1 MNLDPNIVVPLVFSV
16 LAFLTVI
23 GLGLPWLQ
31 PDIFANRL
39 KVIRKR
45 REELSQQRR
54 QRLEHR
60 PALRRQA
67 FRVDVMRAVL
77 GKLKVK
83 NLTQQPALK
92 RPLVRARWGGPAPP
106 LTLTLPRPALP

>member
-54 QRLEHR
+54 QRLEDR
-60 PALRRQA
+60 PPLRRQS
-67 FRVDVMRAVL
+67 FRGDVMPAAL
-77 GKLKVK
+77 EKLKGK
-83 NLTQQPALK
+83 NPTQQPELK
-92 RPLVRARWGGPAPP
+92 PPPRRARG
-106 LTLTLPRPALP
+106 